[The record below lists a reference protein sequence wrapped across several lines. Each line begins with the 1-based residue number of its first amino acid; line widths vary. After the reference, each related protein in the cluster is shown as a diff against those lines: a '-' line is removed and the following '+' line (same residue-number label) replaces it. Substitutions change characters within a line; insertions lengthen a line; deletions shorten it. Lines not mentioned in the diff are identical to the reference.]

1 MLTRCPA
8 CDKQL
13 QVGAAALGKKI
24 RCPHCGETFRAP
36 AADEPDEVEEVE
48 DVEEVAPRRRR
59 EPPQP
64 PPRRRREPDDRDDD
78 DDDDYERDER
88 PRRRR
93 TRDRHSRHD
102 DDEEPRR
109 GMPGS
114 VMLAIAALG
123 LMLAL
128 ELGTTLLVLVA
139 GNLPPAQLG
148 RLLGQAA
155 VRVILSALVLWGLI
169 AGHRLAWQW
178 GRVLGLLGALLMLLV
193 GIVSFAGG
201 PVQGGMLAKLVM
213 SGAAL
218 FISACLF
225 TIVFSL
231 GTQSAK
237 KYFRLRCPEC
247 GRYTSSAAD
256 FFFNEAKCKNCG
268 EIW

>member
-1 MLTRCPA
+1 
-8 CDKQL
+8 
-13 QVGAAALGKKI
+13 
-24 RCPHCGETFRAP
+24 
-36 AADEPDEVEEVE
+36 
-48 DVEEVAPRRRR
+48 
-59 EPPQP
+59 
-64 PPRRRREPDDRDDD
+64 
-78 DDDDYERDER
+78 
-88 PRRRR
+88 
-93 TRDRHSRHD
+93 
-102 DDEEPRR
+102 
-109 GMPGS
+109 MPGS

-155 VRVILSALVLWGLI
+155 VRGILSALVLWGLI

-201 PVQGGMLAKLVM
+201 PVAGGILAKLVM

-225 TIVFSL
+225 TIVFAL

-247 GRYTSSAAD
+247 GRYTNSAAD
-256 FFFNEAKCKNCG
+256 FFFNQAKCKNCG